1 MEGELITSPTN
12 IDYMIDQVRLR
23 LGDFDGTIYSDT
35 LIRTALISGIKYLQ
49 KRWRSK
55 YQVVTSGTYTG
66 DNGSSPSG
74 YAQASTI
81 DGIADIPI
89 NLAVNDVFRNPFVVF
104 GQEQPPVIEQN
115 DEDAI
120 VLATAYIVHLAKLTN
135 SSSAFVSWSTE
146 DIRFTNTTAAN
157 TMRAVLE
164 TLQTELNTV
173 FATRIAQPTMS
184 RQPVNIITG
193 TKVY

>member
-1 MEGELITSPTN
+1 MITSSTN
-12 IDYMIDQVRLR
+12 VDYLIDSVRLR
-23 LGDFDGTIYSDT
+23 LGDFDGTTYSEV
-35 LIRTALISGIKYLQ
+35 LIRTAIISAVKFLQ

-55 YQVVTSGTYTG
+55 YQVVSSGTYTG
-66 DNGSSPSG
+66 NNESAPSG
-74 YAQASTI
+74 YAQASTV
-81 DGIADIPI
+81 DGIAYIP
-89 NLAVNDVFRNPFVVF
+89 LGLRLNDTYRNPFVTF
-104 GQEQPPVIEQN
+104 TQDPPLVVEQN

-164 TLQTELNTV
+164 TLQTELNTL
-173 FATRIAQPTMS
+173 FATRIAQPVVS

-193 TKVY
+193 IKIY

>member
-1 MEGELITSPTN
+1 MISSPTN

-66 DNGSSPSG
+66 DNSSAPSG
-74 YAQASTI
+74 YAQASTV
-81 DGIADIPI
+81 DGIAYIPLGLS
-89 NLAVNDVFRNPFVVF
+89 NNDVYRNPFVTF
-104 GQEQPPVIEQN
+104 NQDPPPVIEQN

-173 FATRIAQPTMS
+173 FATRIAQPVVS

>member
-1 MEGELITSPTN
+1 MITSATN
-12 IDYMIDQVRLR
+12 VDYLIDSVRLR
-23 LGDFDGTIYSDT
+23 LGDFDGTAYSET
-35 LIRTALISGIKYLQ
+35 IVRTAIVSAVKFLQ

-66 DNGSSPSG
+66 NSTSAPAG
-74 YAQASTI
+74 YAEAYTV
-81 DGIADIPI
+81 DGIGYIPE
-89 NLAVNDVFRNPFVVF
+89 NLNVNDVYRNPFIVF
-104 GQEQPPVIEQN
+104 TQELPPVVEQN
-115 DEDAI
+115 DEDAV

-157 TMRAVLE
+157 TMRNVLE
-164 TLQTELNTV
+164 TLQLELNTL
-173 FATRIAQPTMS
+173 FATRIAQPVVS
-184 RQPVNIITG
+184 RQPLNIVTG

>member
-1 MEGELITSPTN
+1 MITTPTN

-23 LGDFDGTIYSDT
+23 LGDFDGTVYSDT
-35 LIRTALISGIKYLQ
+35 LVRTALVSAIKYLQ

-66 DNGSSPSG
+66 NNELAPSG
-74 YAQASTI
+74 FAQANTI
-81 DGIADIPI
+81 DGMAYIPDGLV
-89 NLAVNDVFRNPFVVF
+89 NNDVFRNPYITFNST
-104 GQEQPPVIEQN
+104 QPPVIEQN

-135 SSSAFVSWSTE
+135 SSSTFVSWSTE
-146 DIRFTNTTAAN
+146 DIRYTNTTAAN

-173 FATRIAQPTMS
+173 FATRIAQPVVS

>member
-1 MEGELITSPTN
+1 MITSPTN
-12 IDYMIDQVRLR
+12 IDYLIDQVRLR
-23 LGDFDGTIYSDT
+23 LGDFDGTAYSDT
-35 LIRTALISGIKYLQ
+35 LVRTALISAIKYLQ

-66 DNGSSPSG
+66 DNTTAPSG
-74 YAQASTI
+74 YGQASTI
-81 DGIADIPI
+81 DGIAYIPLGLS
-89 NLAVNDVFRNPFVVF
+89 NNDVFRNPFVTF
-104 GQEQPPVIEQN
+104 NSSEPPVIEQN
-115 DEDAI
+115 DEDA
-120 VLATAYIVHLAKLTN
+120 VTLATAYIVHLAKLTN
-135 SSSAFVSWSTE
+135 SSSTFVSWSTE
-146 DIRFTNTTAAN
+146 DIRYTNTTAAN

-173 FATRIAQPTMS
+173 FATRIAQPVVS

>member
-1 MEGELITSPTN
+1 MITSATN

-66 DNGSSPSG
+66 DNSAAPSG
-74 YAQASTI
+74 FAQASTV
-81 DGIADIPI
+81 DGIAYIPFGLS
-89 NLAVNDVFRNPFVVF
+89 NNDVYRNPFVTF
-104 GQEQPPVIEQN
+104 NQDPPPVIEQN

-173 FATRIAQPTMS
+173 FATRIAQPVVS

>member
-1 MEGELITSPTN
+1 MITTTTN

-23 LGDFDGTIYSDT
+23 LGDFDGTAYSDT
-35 LIRTALISGIKYLQ
+35 LVRTALISAIKYLQ

-66 DNGSSPSG
+66 DNSSAPSG
-74 YAQASTI
+74 YAQANTI
-81 DGIADIPI
+81 DGMAYIPLGLD
-89 NLAVNDVFRNPFVVF
+89 NNDVFRNPYITFNST
-104 GQEQPPVIEQN
+104 EPPVIEQN

-135 SSSAFVSWSTE
+135 SSSTFVSWSTE
-146 DIRFTNTTAAN
+146 DIRYTNTTAAN

-173 FATRIAQPTMS
+173 FATRIAQPVVS

>member
-1 MEGELITSPTN
+1 MITTPTN

-23 LGDFDGTIYSDT
+23 LGDFDGTAYSDT
-35 LIRTALISGIKYLQ
+35 LVRTALISAIKYLQ

-66 DNGSSPSG
+66 DNSAAPVGF
-74 YAQASTI
+74 AQANTI
-81 DGIADIPI
+81 DGMAYIPI
-89 NLAVNDVFRNPFVVF
+89 GLDNNDVFRNPYITFNST
-104 GQEQPPVIEQN
+104 EPPVVEQN

-135 SSSAFVSWSTE
+135 SSSTFVSWSTE
-146 DIRFTNTTAAN
+146 DIRYTNTTAAN

-173 FATRIAQPTMS
+173 FATRIAQPVVS

>member
-1 MEGELITSPTN
+1 MITTPTN

-23 LGDFDGTIYSDT
+23 LGDFDGTVYSDT
-35 LIRTALISGIKYLQ
+35 LVRTALVSAIKYLQ

-66 DNGSSPSG
+66 NNELAPAGF
-74 YAQASTI
+74 AQANTI
-81 DGIADIPI
+81 DGMAYIPDGLV
-89 NLAVNDVFRNPFVVF
+89 NNDVFRNPFVTF
-104 GQEQPPVIEQN
+104 NSTEPPVVEQN

-135 SSSAFVSWSTE
+135 SSSTFVSWSTE
-146 DIRFTNTTAAN
+146 DIRYTNTTAAN

-173 FATRIAQPTMS
+173 FATRIAQPVVS

>member
-1 MEGELITSPTN
+1 MITTPTN

-23 LGDFDGTIYSDT
+23 LGDFDGTAYSDT
-35 LIRTALISGIKYLQ
+35 LVRTALISAIKYLQ

-66 DNGSSPSG
+66 DNSAAPAGF
-74 YAQASTI
+74 AQANTI
-81 DGIADIPI
+81 DGMAYIPI
-89 NLAVNDVFRNPFVVF
+89 GLDNNDVFRNPYITFNST
-104 GQEQPPVIEQN
+104 EPPVVEQN

-135 SSSAFVSWSTE
+135 SSSTFVSWSTE
-146 DIRFTNTTAAN
+146 DIRYTNTTAAN

-173 FATRIAQPTMS
+173 FATRIAQPVVS

>member
-1 MEGELITSPTN
+1 MITTPTN

-23 LGDFDGTIYSDT
+23 LGDFDGTAYSDT
-35 LIRTALISGIKYLQ
+35 LVRTALISSIKYLQ

-55 YQVVTSGTYTG
+55 YQVLTSGTYTG
-66 DNGSSPSG
+66 DNTSAPSG
-74 YAQASTI
+74 FAQAHTI
-81 DGIADIPI
+81 DGTAYIPSG
-89 NLAVNDVFRNPFVVF
+89 LAVNDIFRNPYVTFNST
-104 GQEQPPVIEQN
+104 EPPVVEQN

-120 VLATAYIVHLAKLTN
+120 VLATAYIIHLAKLTN

-146 DIRFTNTTAAN
+146 DIRYTNTTAAN

-173 FATRIAQPTMS
+173 FATRIAQPVVS